1 MWMWNLC
8 FGRRMS
14 EHHRSYSMDKAV
26 SVKRKRQKG
35 FSEAVRQNV
44 WGQVLLVPGA
54 YLLDRRY
61 HSGPLS
67 RLISICR
74 QLICSLTQLHHDPDP
89 HLLWSLWH
97 WWSSLRPRTASGEAE
112 LLSCLGVA
120 RALLLRPRNVQSL
133 LVLLY
138 FDVNPQ
144 PFQQLWLCQACSPHI
159 GLRAWFCCLII
170 IHNRYN
176 LHDDVE
182 PHSLTF
188 AAKRCDRHA
197 AEDALSCTESFICF
211 LHDVRRQSFP
221 DGRTQSLDI
230 VKEWT
235 WLSEAK
241 VWRSLKRSAYF
252 SPHKRLLGSPLCSCS
267 PKSRRGTRC
276 IQLPCIRVSQ
286 RIWVYLSFIF
296 LLFSVWKCFPS
307 NSQMF
312 L

>member
-1 MWMWNLC
+1 
-8 FGRRMS
+8 MS

-35 FSEAVRQNV
+35 FSEAVRKNV
-44 WGQVLLVPGA
+44 SGQVLLVPGA

-120 RALLLRPRNVQSL
+120 RALLLRQSL

-170 IHNRYN
+170 DI
-176 LHDDVE
+176 
-182 PHSLTF
+182 T
-188 AAKRCDRHA
+188 CMMM
-197 AEDALSCTESFICF
+197 LSHT
-211 LHDVRRQSFP
+211 H
-221 DGRTQSLDI
+221 
-230 VKEWT
+230 
-235 WLSEAK
+235 
-241 VWRSLKRSAYF
+241 
-252 SPHKRLLGSPLCSCS
+252 
-267 PKSRRGTRC
+267 
-276 IQLPCIRVSQ
+276 
-286 RIWVYLSFIF
+286 
-296 LLFSVWKCFPS
+296 
-307 NSQMF
+307 
-312 L
+312 